1 MYVHM
6 QRWKWAREHCL
17 IQASLGS
24 HKTENIMFELHTV
37 GEVCHT
43 FLSVI
48 PHIQTNGTECS
59 QTDGWTDTQK
69 H

>member
-1 MYVHM
+1 
-6 QRWKWAREHCL
+6 
-17 IQASLGS
+17 
-24 HKTENIMFELHTV
+24 MFELRTV

-59 QTDGWTDTQK
+59 QTDGRTDGQK
-69 H
+69 